1 MQAKVTKSRQGRT
14 PVKTSAK
21 NQSAGLDRESGLL
34 IGARLKHARLNRR
47 ISLRQLADD
56 VGCTESFLSKVENDK
71 VRPSLTML
79 HTIVKSLGINIA
91 KLFSEPD
98 SAIVTVLKA
107 GKRITLQTEQAPFG
121 KGITLESLLPIPLA
135 VLLEANIHHVEPG
148 GSTSGFID
156 HKGEEMGF
164 VLEGALELTVD
175 GQTVMVQKGDS
186 FFFQSHL
193 PHGYRNPGTTTTR
206 ILWVNTPQSF

>member
-1 MQAKVTKSRQGRT
+1 MQAKVTKSRRGKT
-14 PVKTSAK
+14 PAKMLSK
-21 NQSAGLDRESGLL
+21 NQPADLDRESGLL

-98 SAIVTVLKA
+98 SAVVTVLKA
-107 GKRITLQTEQAPFG
+107 GKRVTLQTEQAPLG

-148 GSTSGFID
+148 SSTDGFID

-164 VLEGALELTVD
+164 VLEGELDLTVD
-175 GQTVMVQKGDS
+175 GRTVKVQKGDS

-193 PHGYRNPGTTTTR
+193 PHGYRNPGTATTK

>member
-1 MQAKVTKSRQGRT
+1 MQAKVTKSRRGKT
-14 PVKTSAK
+14 PAKMLSK
-21 NQSAGLDRESGLL
+21 NQPADLDRESGLL

-98 SAIVTVLKA
+98 SAVVTVLK
-107 GKRITLQTEQAPFG
+107 
-121 KGITLESLLPIPLA
+121 
-135 VLLEANIHHVEPG
+135 
-148 GSTSGFID
+148 
-156 HKGEEMGF
+156 
-164 VLEGALELTVD
+164 
-175 GQTVMVQKGDS
+175 
-186 FFFQSHL
+186 
-193 PHGYRNPGTTTTR
+193 
-206 ILWVNTPQSF
+206 